1 MDYFSF
7 IEYTLLIL
15 AFLVSIYVAFQ
26 EGIKKKNITLVFIT
40 TAVLVFNSLYYF
52 SFFTTGWGA
61 VNNFPITNIEMLI
74 EVALYL
80 LLYIFLL
87 EKKKYKLFLTGYLLI
102 FLVFSWIVATKIQPI
117 HTEFPTY
124 SFVFGS
130 FGILIGILLFF
141 YEKLN
146 ETNAENIFRN
156 FWFWISTGLFIFFAA
171 EIPLMSLLNYLLQ
184 QEDDI
189 IEQVTPVL
197 NAKKVISLIYY
208 LMYLVGI
215 LCMKMRT

>member
-1 MDYFSF
+1 MIFSV

-26 EGIKKKNITLVFIT
+26 EGFKKKNITLIFIT
-40 TAVLVFNSLYYF
+40 LVVLVFNSLHFY
-52 SFFTTGWGA
+52 SFFATGWGA
-61 VNNFPITNIEMLI
+61 EINFPITNIEMLV

-80 LLYIFLL
+80 LLYTFLV
-87 EKKKYKLFLTGYLLI
+87 KKKEYRLFLTSYLI
-102 FLVFSWIVATKIQPI
+102 FFLVFSWIVATKIQPI
-117 HTEFPTY
+117 HAEYPTY

-156 FWFWISTGLFIFFAA
+156 FWFWISAGLFVFFAA
-171 EIPLMSLLNYLLQ
+171 EIPIMSLLNYLLQ
-184 QEDDI
+184 QEYDV

-197 NAKKVISLIYY
+197 NAKRVISLIYY